1 MNHFVYAARQL
12 VKAPVLS
19 AAAIL
24 SLALAIGAN
33 TALFTI
39 FDQLILR
46 PHHFNDPDKLVR
58 VWTNNPQKAFVG
70 PVYSLPKYELV
81 RDQQSVFSAIAA
93 STFSSFSYARTGAE
107 PEQLVGQK
115 VSDQFFKVLGVDP
128 ARGRE
133 FTPEDD
139 KPGAPPVAI
148 ISHELWQTRLAG
160 ADSALGATL
169 LLNGVD
175 HTVVGIL
182 PPHLSNPFSNAQVFV
197 PHVSEPN
204 ALVPA
209 QVQVGA
215 TYLQVTARLKPGV
228 GFDQANQ
235 ELAVLNGRYASAFPV
250 KLDAQNPSE
259 LRTFTEELAGN
270 LRPTLRLLLGAV
282 AVVLLIACANVSN
295 LFLARLS
302 SRSREIAVRLSMGAE
317 RHHLVRQFLV
327 ESLLFS
333 GIATVAGAFLGH
345 LGLRAVA
352 QAAANQLPPNT
363 VFEFNALSFAFM
375 AAVCVLS
382 ALAVGLVPALQASKV
397 GIAGVLKDAARGAPG
412 GTKGTRFR
420 SGLIVVQVAMSVILL
435 VGSALLLVSFYRL
448 QNTPVGLRAQG
459 VATAFVSAP
468 VERYKTAAEQSE
480 FYRQVVERLKSA
492 PQVKDASVSFGVAL
506 NGGPISPYTVLG
518 TPILPIPERP
528 LANYHV
534 VGNDFFKTLEIPLR
548 EGRSMSKQD
557 RDGTPAVCLIN
568 ETFAKRIFPNGSA
581 VGKVLLRGPNADI
594 QVQVIG
600 VVGDIKSNGLNAPPP
615 DAIYY
620 AFSQMG
626 KPAANIVARIDGDA
640 NALQPL
646 MRTAVA
652 AVDANQPISVFQ
664 TMESAVD
671 QAVGVQKLLAGLVAI
686 FASVALVLT
695 AVGLYSVIAYSVSQR
710 TSEIGI
716 RMAMGARPGQIIAQV
731 LSGGM
736 RLVVIGLGIGLLA
749 AAAVAQAMNSLLY
762 AIAPIDPPLYSAVTA
777 LFFVI
782 AALACLLPAR
792 RAARID
798 PLLALRC
805 D

>member
-1 MNHFVYAARQL
+1 MNHLVYALRQM
-12 VKAPVLS
+12 VKRPLLAS
-19 AAAIL
+19 AAIL

-46 PHHFNDPDKLVR
+46 PHRFDDPDTLVR
-58 VWTNNPQKAFVG
+58 LWTNNPQKAFVG
-70 PVYSLPKYELV
+70 PAYSLPKYELV
-81 RDQQSVFSAIAA
+81 RDQQTVFAAIAA
-93 STFSSFSYARTGAE
+93 SAFSSFSFARTGAE
-107 PEQLVGQK
+107 PEQVTGQK
-115 VSDQFFKVLGVDP
+115 VSDQFFKVLRIDP
-128 ARGRE
+128 ARGRH

-139 KPGAPPVAI
+139 RPGAVPVAI
-148 ISHELWQTRLAG
+148 VSHEFWQTRLAG
-160 ADSALGATL
+160 TETAIGAPL
-169 LLNGVD
+169 RLNGVD

-182 PPHLSNPFSNAQVFV
+182 PPHLSNPFGNTQVFV
-197 PHVSEPN
+197 TRVAEPP
-204 ALVPA
+204 ALLPA

-228 GFDQANQ
+228 TLDQANR
-235 ELAVLNGRYASAFPV
+235 EIAVLGARYAAAFPS
-250 KLDAQNPSE
+250 KLDAQNPSD
-259 LRTFTEELAGN
+259 LRTLTEELAGN

-282 AVVLLIACANVSN
+282 AAVLLIACANVSN
-295 LFLARLS
+295 LFLASLS
-302 SRSREIAVRLSMGAE
+302 SRGKEIAVRLSMGAE

-333 GIATVAGAFLGH
+333 VIATLAGAFLGH
-345 LGLRAVA
+345 LGLTAIT

-363 VFEFNALSFAFM
+363 AFEFNTLSFVFM
-375 AAVCVLS
+375 AGICVVS

-397 GIAGVLKDAARGAPG
+397 GIAEVLKDAARGAPG

-420 SGLIVVQVAMSVILL
+420 SSLIVAQVAMSVTLL

-448 QNTPVGLRAQG
+448 QNTPAGLNTAG

-468 VERYKTAAEQSE
+468 VERYKTPAEQSE
-480 FYRQVVERLKSA
+480 FYRQVIERLKSV
-492 PQVKDASVSFGVAL
+492 PQVKDASVAFGLPL
-506 NGGPISPYTVLG
+506 NGNAIAPYTVFG
-518 TPILPIPERP
+518 TPILPLAERP
-528 LANYHV
+528 LANFHIA
-534 VGNDFFKTLEIPLR
+534 GSDLFKTLQIPLR
-548 EGRSMSKQD
+548 EGRFIGDQD
-557 RDGTPAVCLIN
+557 REGTPPVCLIN
-568 ETFAKRIFPNGSA
+568 ESFAKRIFPKGSA
-581 VGKVLLRGPNADI
+581 VGQILLRGPNAEI
-594 QVQVIG
+594 QVQVVG
-600 VVGDIKSNGLNAPPP
+600 VVGDVKSNGLNAPPP

-626 KPAANIVARIDGDA
+626 KPAANIVARVEGDP
-640 NALQPL
+640 NSLQPL

-652 AVDANQPISVFQ
+652 QVDASQPISFFQ
-664 TMESAVD
+664 TMEQVLE
-671 QAVGVQKLLAGLVAI
+671 QTVGFQRLLAGLVAI

-695 AVGLYSVIAYSVSQR
+695 SVGLYSVIAYSVSQR

-716 RMAMGARPGQIIAQV
+716 RMAMGARPAQIVSHV

-736 RLVVIGLGIGLLA
+736 RLVAIGLGIGLVG
-749 AAAVAQAMNSLLY
+749 AAAVAQAMTSLLY
-762 AIAPIDPPLYSAVTA
+762 AITPIHPPLYSAVTA
-777 LFFVI
+777 LFSAI